1 VNHVERAA
9 EASVGRGC
17 GFASLGIACALLGF
31 AHDPVALLRAAAV
44 LVTGL
49 ALVLGIRSLRAR
61 GQRYKR
67 TEAWLMLDPAV
78 RPPPEIAQRALG
90 VALEDVYHRFAW
102 LAGQLALAL
111 WAVVLTVRLAL
122 WLQP

>member
-9 EASVGRGC
+9 EASVARGC
-17 GFASLGIACALLGF
+17 GFAALGIACALIGF

-44 LVTGL
+44 LVTSL
-49 ALVLGIRSLRAR
+49 AFVLGLQAMRAR
-61 GQRYKR
+61 GRPYKR
-67 TEAWLMLDPAV
+67 TEAWLMLDPAM

-90 VALEDVYHRFAW
+90 VALEDVYHRFAR
-102 LAGQLALAL
+102 LAGKLALAL

>member
-9 EASVGRGC
+9 EASVARGC
-17 GFASLGIACALLGF
+17 GFAALGIACTLLAF
-31 AHDPVALLRAAAV
+31 AHDPLALLRAAAV

-49 ALVLGIRSLRAR
+49 AFVLGVQAMRAR
-61 GQRYKR
+61 GRPSKR
-67 TEAWLMLDPAV
+67 TEAWLMLDRGV

-90 VALEDVYHRFAW
+90 VALEDVYHRFAR
-102 LAGQLALAL
+102 LAGKLALTL

-122 WLQP
+122 WLQT